1 LAQEVRAAENKVIVA
16 EKLAALSSMY
26 HGNAWPGKS
35 IDEAWEN
42 LLRSQHHDAWIVPYN
57 RNLLGR
63 TRTWAELATIW
74 ANRANTNS
82 KNIIEHSIR
91 TVTPVGETSIA
102 VYNTLAF
109 QRNEQVDVKIPTAW
123 KNHTFSV
130 VDPDGGQIPSQMTE
144 KDGDLYL
151 TFMAQA
157 VPPMGF
163 STYRIE
169 ENTII
174 TKEMPSV
181 TVKPQNDG
189 SYLLENDLYTI
200 VIDPA
205 KGGIIKSIKAKS
217 LNNKEFV
224 DVTNERSFNE
234 MRGYF
239 YTEEAFLSS
248 TQSPAKVEILEQGPL
263 SAKVAIHGKLGKHPF
278 IQTIRLVQGEK
289 RIDMTLKI
297 DWKDN
302 PGIGEGIPSLREDP
316 RRPFYDS
323 RYKLQVHFPVNMKS
337 QQIYKNAPFD
347 VCESQHEDTF
357 FNRWDQIKHNI
368 ILNWVDLYNKT
379 TNHGLAMFSDH
390 TTSYAHGKEHP
401 LALTIQYSGGGLF
414 SWGRDF
420 SVTRPTSISYAII
433 LHEGTWI
440 DSRIWSEGERINEP
454 LLATLTSNNPDQN
467 QSISLLNIQDNAYE
481 LSSIVC
487 KGNDVYVRFFNAQN
501 DASTKSVTFNLKA
514 DRAELVEM
522 DNRVKETLKVSQT
535 NNKMKVSLSIPQF
548 GLRTIRLVNAT
559 GQYNIQQQKNH

>member
-1 LAQEVRAAENKVIVA
+1 
-16 EKLAALSSMY
+16 
-26 HGNAWPGKS
+26 
-35 IDEAWEN
+35 
-42 LLRSQHHDAWIVPYN
+42 
-57 RNLLGR
+57 
-63 TRTWAELATIW
+63 
-74 ANRANTNS
+74 
-82 KNIIEHSIR
+82 
-91 TVTPVGETSIA
+91 
-102 VYNTLAF
+102 
-109 QRNEQVDVKIPTAW
+109 
-123 KNHTFSV
+123 
-130 VDPDGGQIPSQMTE
+130 
-144 KDGDLYL
+144 
-151 TFMAQA
+151 
-157 VPPMGF
+157 
-163 STYRIE
+163 
-169 ENTII
+169 
-174 TKEMPSV
+174 MPSV